1 MVDRPAGGIAKFG
14 DAGQLPASSL
24 VTMLQDDRQALGG
37 PPSPEVAMLEK
48 KPGNRRASFLCGPG

>member
-24 VTMLQDDRQALGG
+24 MTMLQDDRQALGG

-48 KPGNRRASFLCGPG
+48 KARQPPGFVFMRA